1 MSAVAGVTA
10 LVGAVKSL
18 TNAFKGALDNYA
30 HFEKMEMGLTT
41 FFQDAEKGKKQFEEI
56 RKLSN
61 ETTFGVDELADS
73 FTQLANVGV
82 NTNTIKDKLVML
94 GNLASGDK
102 AKFAE
107 LTSIY
112 AKIQSTGKAGAMQL
126 QQIASRGI
134 PIYDILKKMGVQ
146 GSATGEQITKA
157 FEQMTEEG
165 GQFYNAMENI
175 NETIEGKEGF
185 IADYFKEFTVN
196 FAEVSGIADAYK
208 NILDILKEKIG
219 AVSDKLLEWNNN
231 PIAKAILRGTL
242 VAGVTALT
250 VAIGVGLV
258 GAISTLNKKLAITA
272 TLKAIINPTAVALT
286 VGISAVLGLAT
297 ALETATTQAG
307 KYVDKIKEIQEEEK
321 KNQYGLNDV
330 DLEKAYKNK
339 NKGTASTKELL
350 AIARKEKSEAQINA
364 QILKEQTTASGG
376 AYWQSYVNA
385 EKAVKAKEQEYN
397 IIEKIY
403 QREVGIFKADEK
415 TVNAIKDQVTEF
427 DDFVKKLGDAEKNY
441 SSIFKKEQELKEVE
455 KERQKYLDFVNK
467 QFFGTEFDASGHRK
481 ALSLSKEQKE
491 QYEKD
496 LKEINKKYEELNI
509 EVRIGNLSEVE
520 QNLQKVLG
528 LSNKEVYKLN
538 PTKNDQTDWVE
549 KYIQNYLNKQGVL
562 TSAYKY
568 AGINQGTRSK
578 DYILQEAEGVKS
590 MLEQL
595 ASINLEG
602 KYNDAIES
610 LKYYLDELKVE
621 FINANG
627 ELIDF
632 NIALNNV
639 KESLPTFAEKLQK
652 EATQV
657 VEKYLRGEKLDSR
670 DYGKY
675 ASSIGLSSASGMGGD
690 AGNFLQTFSQTGN
703 VFLALINTLV
713 GSLVNVLKEVK
724 GFEETLSPITRLFKQ
739 LKPSLEMIVEE
750 VQYAEDTMNTVLKP
764 LMGVINAIF
773 KLLKPFSAIIN
784 AVVRVF
790 FTAFGLFDSL
800 CNWLEELGLL
810 TKEETKSK
818 EEELAKQKALTDA
831 YNNMLSVLR
840 DTQEEYEKRKK
851 YINAQGYADSVT
863 GVHDMILTPQ
873 GRFSTDPD
881 DYIIATKNPS
891 GLNGGK
897 GDIIINNYSNAQV
910 EAKQDDMGNT
920 VILISQKV
928 AMDYAQGNNGWD
940 SAVQARQARMAGR
953 SLAM

>member
-73 FTQLANVGV
+73 FTQLANVGI

-107 LTSIY
+107 LTAIY

-146 GSATGEQITKA
+146 GTATGEQITKA

-208 NILDILKEKIG
+208 NTLDILKERIG

-242 VAGVTALT
+242 VAGVT
-250 VAIGVGLV
+250 VGVGLV

-339 NKGTASTKELL
+339 SKGTASTKELL
-350 AIARKEKSEAQINA
+350 AIARRERSEAEINA
-364 QILKEQTTASGG
+364 KILQEQTTASGG
-376 AYWQSYVNA
+376 KNYQSYLEA
-385 EKAVKAKEQEYN
+385 EKKVKAKKQEYE
-397 IIEKIY
+397 IIEQIY
-403 QREVGIFKADEK
+403 QREVGIYKADEK

-427 DDFVKKLGDAEKNY
+427 DEFVKKLGDAEKNY
-441 SSIFKKEQELKEVE
+441 SSIFKKEQELKEIE
-455 KERQKYLDFVNK
+455 IERKKYLDFVNK
-467 QFFGTEFDASGHRK
+467 QFFGTEMDASGHRK
-481 ALSLSKEQKE
+481 ALSLTKEQKE
-491 QYEKD
+491 QYDKD
-496 LKEINKKYEELNI
+496 LEEINKKYKQLNI

-528 LSNKEVYKLN
+528 LSNEEVWKLD
-538 PTKNDQTDWVE
+538 PKKNNQGDWVE
-549 KYIQNYLNKQGVL
+549 KYVQNYLKKQTVMENV
-562 TSAYKY
+562 YKTV
-568 AGINQGTRSK
+568 GINQGVSQKNT
-578 DYILQEAEGVKS
+578 ILEEAQGVKQ
-590 MLEQL
+590 MLETL
-595 ASINLEG
+595 ASLNVEG
-602 KYNDAIES
+602 KYDDAIDGLAS
-610 LKYYLDELKVE
+610 RLKELEDDFV
-621 FINANG
+621 NANG

-632 NIALNNV
+632 NRALNNV
-639 KESLPTFAEKLQK
+639 KEALPTFAEKLQK
-652 EATQV
+652 QSKEIV
-657 VEKYLRGEKLDSR
+657 DKYLSGGKLTAG

-675 ASSIGLSSASGMGGD
+675 GMSVGLSTASSVGGD
-690 AGNFLQTFSQTGN
+690 AGTFMQTFMQTGN
-703 VFLALINTLV
+703 VFLALINTII
-713 GSLVNVLKEVK
+713 GALVNVLNEVD

-750 VQYAEDTMNTVLKP
+750 VQYAEDTMNTVLRP
-764 LMGVINAIF
+764 LMGILNIIFKVLKPISEVLNAI
-773 KLLKPFSAIIN
+773 I
-784 AVVRVF
+784 RVF

-800 CNWLEELGLL
+800 SNWLEELGFL
-810 TKEETKSK
+810 TKEEAKSK
-818 EEELAKQKALTDA
+818 EEELARQKALTDA
-831 YNNMLSVLR
+831 YSNMLSVLR

-873 GRFSTDPD
+873 GKFSTDPD

-940 SAVQARQARMAGR
+940 SAVLARQSRMAGR